1 MNKKLLGDALERP
14 DIESFKGQRKMPVIV
29 LLDDIR
35 SLSNVGS
42 IFRTCDG
49 FNVKEMILCGI
60 TGRPPH
66 RDIQRTAL
74 GATESVDWSYH
85 EHTDA
90 ALAML
95 SSSYDDI
102 RLISVEQAEQSL
114 SPHLVLDQLDWNE
127 DTMFVVVLGNEVNG
141 VKQSVIDRSDLVAE
155 IPQSGTKHSL
165 NVTVAAGVV
174 LWEMYKG
181 LEL

>member
-1 MNKKLLGDALERP
+1 
-14 DIESFKGQRKMPVIV
+14 
-29 LLDDIR
+29 
-35 SLSNVGS
+35 
-42 IFRTCDG
+42 
-49 FNVKEMILCGI
+49 
-60 TGRPPH
+60 
-66 RDIQRTAL
+66 
-74 GATESVDWSYH
+74 VDWSYH

-102 RLISVEQAEQSL
+102 RLISVEQAERSL
-114 SPHLVLDQLDWNE
+114 SPHLVLDQLDWNV
-127 DTMFVVVLGNEVNG
+127 DTVFVVVLGNEVNG
-141 VKQSVIDRSDLVAE
+141 VNQAVIDRSDVVAE